1 MSFLVTRPPVPV
13 PGISAISTPCSSAR
27 RRTTG
32 EERVRRRVS
41 APSIWPRPLP
51 SLSAET
57 VARCPSVRFAA
68 GWASV
73 PEAGNSSVGESAATF
88 SCGGASAAWES
99 LSSATS
105 AISVPTS
112 TVEPSETRNFS
123 IVPAT
128 GEGNSALT
136 LSVSTSARG
145 SSISTS
151 SPSDLSQ
158 RVMVPSVTLSPSCGI
173 VTGLATDPPLVAR
186 QLEHGF
192 FYLPRRWHE
201 AVHHGAGESRRG
213 HVRCPEAHHGPI
225 EPLER
230 LARHDG
236 RYLSRNRSRQVSLG
250 DHQYL
255 AGLLRRVQDL
265 LPVQRIK
272 CSRLYD
278 LGLYTVLFG
287 ELLGYFQGHVEHE
300 SVGDDRDLRALAVD
314 AGLAEGDLVIFVGNL
329 LFYEAVGTFVF
340 EEEDRVRVADGALYH
355 GLGVGGERGRD
366 HLEAWCIA
374 EPGFDA
380 LGVVEGTAGHDTVGS
395 PDGYGAIPVPV
406 RAVVELGRLV
416 DDLVERRRDEV
427 SELYLGNRAHPVNRE
442 AYGRAHDQA
451 LSQRRVHHPRS
462 TEFLLQPLRDPENTA
477 GPAYVLA
484 EHHYRLVRAHLLGEP
499 LVDGLEQILR
509 GHRNS

>member
-41 APSIWPRPLP
+41 ASWTSPRPSP
-51 SLSAET
+51 SLSAGT
-57 VARCPSVRFAA
+57 AARCLSVPCAA

-73 PEAGNSSVGESAATF
+73 PEAGNSSVGASAATF
-88 SCGGASAAWES
+88 SCGGASAAGES
-99 LSSATS
+99 LSS
-105 AISVPTS
+105 V
-112 TVEPSETRNFS
+112 TRNFS
-123 IVPAT
+123 ILPAT
-128 GEGNSALT
+128 GEGKSALT

-158 RVMVPSVTLSPSCGI
+158 RVIVPSVTLSPSCGM
-173 VTGLATDPPLVAR
+173 VTGLATAPPLVAR

-192 FYLPRRWHE
+192 FYLLRRWHE

-213 HVRCPEAHHGPI
+213 HVGRPEAHHGPI

-272 CSRLYD
+272 
-278 LGLYTVLFG
+278 
-287 ELLGYFQGHVEHE
+287 
-300 SVGDDRDLRALAVD
+300 
-314 AGLAEGDLVIFVGNL
+314 
-329 LFYEAVGTFVF
+329 
-340 EEEDRVRVADGALYH
+340 
-355 GLGVGGERGRD
+355 
-366 HLEAWCIA
+366 
-374 EPGFDA
+374 
-380 LGVVEGTAGHDTVGS
+380 
-395 PDGYGAIPVPV
+395 
-406 RAVVELGRLV
+406 
-416 DDLVERRRDEV
+416 
-427 SELYLGNRAHPVNRE
+427 
-442 AYGRAHDQA
+442 
-451 LSQRRVHHPRS
+451 
-462 TEFLLQPLRDPENTA
+462 
-477 GPAYVLA
+477 
-484 EHHYRLVRAHLLGEP
+484 
-499 LVDGLEQILR
+499 
-509 GHRNS
+509 

>member
-13 PGISAISTPCSSAR
+13 PGISAISTPCSSAI

-32 EERVRRRVS
+32 EERVRRSVS
-41 APSIWPRPLP
+41 ASSISPRPLP
-51 SLSAET
+51 SLSARAT
-57 VARCPSVRFAA
+57 ASCLSVSCAA

-73 PEAGNSSVGESAATF
+73 PEAGNSSVGASAATF
-88 SCGGASAAWES
+88 SCGGASAAGES
-99 LSSATS
+99 PSSATS

-112 TVEPSETRNFS
+112 TFEPSETRNFS

-158 RVMVPSVTLSPSCGI
+158 RVIVPSVTLSPSCGI
-173 VTGLATDPPLVAR
+173 VTGLATAPPLVAR

-192 FYLPRRWHE
+192 FYLLRRWHE

-213 HVRCPEAHHGPI
+213 HVGRPEAHHGPI

-230 LARHDG
+230 LERHDG

-255 AGLLRRVQDL
+255 AGLLRRVQDP

-272 CSRLYD
+272 CSGLYD

-287 ELLGYFQGHVEHE
+287 KLLGYFQGHVEHE
-300 SVGDDRDLRALAVD
+300 TVGDDRDIRAFAVD

-329 LFYEAVGTFVF
+329 LFYETVGAFVL
-340 EEEDRVRVADGALYH
+340 EEKHGVGISNGALDH
-355 GLGVGGERGRD
+355 GLRITRECWR
-366 HLEAWCIA
+366 HYFEARYIA
-374 EPGFDA
+374 DPGLDA
-380 LGVVEGTAGHDTVGS
+380 LGVVEGAAWHDAVGR
-395 PDGYGAIPVPV
+395 PDGYGAIPVAV

-416 DDLVERRRDEV
+416 DDLVERRRDKV
-427 SELYLGNRAHPVNRE
+427 SELYLGHGAHPVHRE

-451 LSQRRVHHPRS
+451 LSQRRVHHPLS
-462 TEFLLQPLRDPENTA
+462 TEFLLQPLRNPENTA

-484 EHHYRLVRAHLLGEP
+484 KHHYRLVRAHLLGEP
-499 LVDGLEQILR
+499 LVDSLEQILR
-509 GHRNS
+509 RHRYS